1 MKVVMLNAGLGLRLR
16 PLTINLPKAL
26 VKVAGK
32 PIIAYQLDALLS
44 QGLTDIVIVV
54 GPFRTKIKRYVKS
67 RYSDINATF
76 IENPL
81 YYSTNYI
88 YSLWLT
94 KGAVDDDVILLHGDV
109 LFEPRLLR
117 RMLTGEGN
125 FVLVGRKNAGEP
137 AKDFRAVVLRGRVL
151 RIGIGYSGPLVRPCI
166 PLYKFRRE
174 DFNLWL
180 EKIGEH
186 VTRGEVTI
194 YTEEVLNEL
203 LEDLIYL
210 RPIYF
215 GRRDLCMEVDTLE
228 DLKRAEELLRMRIQG
243 T

>member
-16 PLTINLPKAL
+16 PLTINIPKAL

-44 QGLTDIVIVV
+44 QGLTDIIIVV
-54 GPFRTKIKRYVKS
+54 GPFRTKIKRYVRSK
-67 RYSDINATF
+67 YPDVNVIF

-81 YYSTNYI
+81 YHSTNYI

-94 KGAVDDDVILLHGDV
+94 KGVVNDDVILLHGDV

-117 RMLTGEGN
+117 RMLTREGN
-125 FVLVGRKNAGEP
+125 FVLVGRKNVREP
-137 AKDFRAVVLRGRVL
+137 TKDFRAVVLKGRVL
-151 RIGIGYSGPLVRPCI
+151 RIGIGYSGPLARPCI
-166 PLYKFRRE
+166 PLYRFERE

-180 EKIGEH
+180 EKIEEH
-186 VTRGEVTI
+186 VARGEVGI
-194 YTEEVLNEL
+194 YAEEALNEL

-215 GRRDLCMEVDTLE
+215 GEKSLCMEVDTLE
-228 DLKRAEELLRMRIQG
+228 DLKRAEELLKMRIQDA
-243 T
+243 